1 VKTHPIDRLV
11 SYSLTSNLPFVM
23 FLLAVLAG
31 IVALN
36 FTPREEEPQIVVP
49 MIDVWVKVPNLSA
62 RQVERQATVPL
73 EKLLNQIP
81 GVEHVYSSSMD
92 GRLSVTLRFHV
103 GENRED
109 ALLNTYNKLY
119 SNQDIIPSV
128 VSNWMLKPIEVDDVP
143 IVVMGLYSTAPNLY
157 GDFELRRMAQ
167 EISTLLQGIED
178 TSQVQIIGGRSRQ
191 IQILIDPQALAARQT
206 SVLDVYNAIGASNE
220 LIKSSRLIVGQESVL
235 IESGDVIRSL
245 DELQNLVV
253 NVVNGKAV
261 LLNDIAGIQDGPEE
275 VTSYQWLEFTEA
287 STKSSLTTLNKSQL
301 PMVTISVAKQ
311 KGSNAVAVADDVLAK
326 MDELQATLLPA
337 EIKREVL
344 RNYGKTANE
353 KVNNLT
359 TSLGFAIFTVVVFIG
374 IFLGWRQA
382 LVVGLAV
389 PVCYGMTLM
398 LDLLFGY
405 TINRVTLFALILSL
419 GLLVDDPITGID
431 NISRFLKQSGKAS
444 KNNKIVAAMSE
455 IRPALIMSTITI
467 ILAFVPLAFIT
478 GMMGPYMAPMAF
490 NVPISVVMSTL
501 VAFLITPWLAAR
513 LLKPVEE
520 QSTEQIH
527 IYSKLLA
534 PLIATNKRVKIGL
547 WLVLGLFLASA
558 ALPVMRSVP
567 LKLLPFD
574 NKNEIQVLIDMP
586 ESATLEHTAAMAK
599 KVVQVTRQLPEVK
612 AIAAYVGEPSP
623 IDFNGMVRQ
632 YYRRTMPNLGE
643 LRIILIDKDDRQHQS
658 HGVVLRLRK
667 LLEPLQTNGIVLK
680 VVEVPPGPPVLSTLV
695 AEIYAE
701 PFVDKQTH
709 INAALEV
716 IKRMQQEP
724 FVVEVDSSMSA
735 QQQVARFVV
744 DKQKAALSGISTSDV
759 NQTIAIGVSGR
770 AAGVYQQEDEAS
782 PVAIQIKLPF
792 ENSNKPIDLNAL
804 EVKGRFGVAH
814 QNAGFGLEP
823 APQPLVSL
831 AELGQW
837 ISLEASQP
845 IMHKDLKAVIYV
857 TAELSGRTPA
867 EVIADISSDKGIDA
881 GEQAEQAN
889 DWQSRSYLS
898 SGGGIAWDLP
908 LGTNIVFSGEGE
920 WQITLDVFRDM
931 GIAFAFALVGIFF
944 VLRIQTSSNALSLI
958 IMSAIPL
965 TIIGIMPGFWLM
977 NQFGERTIAGA
988 PDPVLFTA
996 TAMIGM
1002 IALAGI
1008 VVRNSLILVEFI
1020 TLARAQGM
1028 KIKDALVQ
1036 AGAVR
1041 MRPVLLTAGTT
1052 LLGNLIITL
1061 DPVFSG
1067 LALAIIFGI
1076 IASTLF
1082 SLFVVPM
1089 VYYLVFSDEDLENPE
1104 DDISNNNTLAPQE
1117 VKS

>member
-1 VKTHPIDRLV
+1 LKTNPIDRLV
-11 SYSLTSNLPFVM
+11 SYSLTSNLPFVL
-23 FLLAVLAG
+23 FLFAVLAG
-31 IVALN
+31 IAALH

-49 MIDVWVKVPNLSA
+49 MIDVWVEVPNLSA

-73 EKLLNQIP
+73 EKLLTQIP
-81 GVEHVYSSSMD
+81 GVEHIYSSSMD
-92 GRLSVTLRFHV
+92 GKLSVTLRFYV

-119 SNQDIIPSV
+119 SNQDIIPTV
-128 VSNWMLKPIEVDDVP
+128 VSSWLLKPIEVDDVP
-143 IVVMGLYSTAPNLY
+143 IVVLGLYSTDPELY
-157 GDFELRRMAQ
+157 ADFELRRMAQ

-178 TSQVQIIGGRSRQ
+178 TSEVQVIGGRSRQ
-191 IQILIDPQALAARQT
+191 IQIFVDPQALAARQT
-206 SVLDVYNAIGASNE
+206 SVLDVYNAIGASNQ
-220 LIKSSRLIVGQESVL
+220 LIKSSRLIVGRESVL

-245 DELQNLVV
+245 SELDNLVV
-253 NVVNGKAV
+253 NVINGKAV
-261 LLNDIAGIQDGPEE
+261 LLKDVARTQDGPAE
-275 VTSYQWLEFTEA
+275 VSSYQWLALAADNEP
-287 STKSSLTTLNKSQL
+287 STQSQSIPLKSQL

-311 KGSNAVAVADDVLAK
+311 KGSNAVAVADAVLAK

-337 EIKREVL
+337 QVKREVL
-344 RNYGKTANE
+344 RNYGETANE
-353 KVNNLT
+353 KVNDLT
-359 TSLGFAIFTVVVFIG
+359 TSLALAIFTVVVFIG

-398 LDLLFGY
+398 LDMFFGY

-431 NISRFLKQSGKAS
+431 NISRFLKQGGNAS
-444 KNNKIVAAMSE
+444 KNNRIVAAMSE
-455 IRPALIMSTITI
+455 IRPALVMSTITI

-490 NVPISVVMSTL
+490 NVPISVIISTL
-501 VAFLITPWLAAR
+501 VAFLITPWMAAR
-513 LLKPVEE
+513 ILKPAE
-520 QSTEQIH
+520 QQPTEQKH
-527 IYSKLLA
+527 IYSTLLA
-534 PLIATNKRVKIGL
+534 PLITSRKRVKIGL
-547 WLVLGLFLASA
+547 WIVLGLFIGSA

-586 ESATLEHTAAMAK
+586 ESATLEQTAATTK
-599 KVVQVTRQLPEVK
+599 QVLQVTRRLPEVK
-612 AIAAYVGEPSP
+612 SIAAYVGLPSP

-632 YYRRTMPNLGE
+632 YYRRTMPNQGE
-643 LRIILIDKDDRQHQS
+643 LRIILIDKNDRQHQS

-667 LLEPLQTNGIVLK
+667 LLETLQTDGVVLK

-695 AEIYAE
+695 AEVYAD
-701 PFVDKQTH
+701 PFIDKQNH
-709 INAALEV
+709 RQAAQNV
-716 IKRMQQEP
+716 IKRFQQEP
-724 FVVEVDSSMSA
+724 LVVEVDSSMSA
-735 QQQVARFVV
+735 QHQVARFVV
-744 DKQKAALSGISTSDV
+744 DKQKAALSGISTKDV
-759 NQTIAIGVSGR
+759 NQTIALGVAGFS
-770 AAGVYQQEDEAS
+770 AGVYQQEDEAS
-782 PVAIQIKLPF
+782 PVAMQIKLPF
-792 ENSNKPIDLNAL
+792 AHGNTPTDLNAL
-804 EVKGRFGVAH
+804 EVKGQFGVA
-814 QNAGFGLEP
+814 QQDAGFGLEP

-837 ISLEASQP
+837 QSLEASQP
-845 IMHKDLKAVIYV
+845 IMHKDLKPVIYV

-867 EVIADISSDKGIDA
+867 EVIADISSDKGLIADK
-881 GEQAEQAN
+881 QA
-889 DWQSRSYLS
+889 DSWQTRSYLS
-898 SGGGIAWDLP
+898 SGSGLAWDLP
-908 LGTNIVFSGEGE
+908 KGTDIVFSGEGE

-931 GIAFAFALVGIFF
+931 GIAFAFALIGIFF
-944 VLRIQTSSNALSLI
+944 VLRIQTASTALSLI

-977 NQFGERTIAGA
+977 NQFGERTIANA

-1020 TLARAQGM
+1020 TLSRAQGM

-1076 IASTLF
+1076 VASTLF

-1089 VYYLVFSDEDLENPE
+1089 VYFLVFSDEVIDSVSGGIE
-1104 DDISNNNTLAPQE
+1104 DNNSHAPQE
-1117 VKS
+1117 LKS

>member
-1 VKTHPIDRLV
+1 MKIHPIDRLV

-23 FLLAVLAG
+23 FLFAMLAG

-49 MIDVWVKVPNLSA
+49 MIDVWVEAPNLSA

-81 GVEHVYSSSMD
+81 GVEHVYSTSMD
-92 GRLSVTLRFHV
+92 GRLSVTLRFYV

-128 VSNWMLKPIEVDDVP
+128 VSSWMLKPIEVDDVP
-143 IVVMGLYSTAPNLY
+143 IVVLGLYSTAPNLY

-167 EISTLLQGIED
+167 EISTLLQSIED
-178 TSQVQIIGGRSRQ
+178 TSEVQVIGGRARQ
-191 IQILIDPQALAARQT
+191 IQLLMDAQALAARQT
-206 SVLDVYNAIGASNE
+206 SVLDVYNAIGSSNE
-220 LIKSSRLIVGQESVL
+220 LIKTSRLIVGRESVL

-245 DELQNLVV
+245 EELDNLVV

-261 LLNDIAGIQDGPEE
+261 LLNDVASIHDGPEE
-275 VTSYQWLEFTEA
+275 VSSYQWLEFA
-287 STKSSLTTLNKSQL
+287 SGAVELSPTTLNTSQL

-311 KGSNAVAVADDVLAK
+311 KGSNAVAVANDVLAK
-326 MDELQATLLPA
+326 MDELQASLLPA
-337 EIKREVL
+337 QVKQEIL
-344 RNYGKTANE
+344 RNYGETANE
-353 KVNNLT
+353 KVNNLVS
-359 TSLGFAIFTVVVFIG
+359 SLGFAIFTVVVFIG

-382 LVVGLAV
+382 LVVGLAI
-389 PVCYGMTLM
+389 PVCYGLTLM
-398 LDLLFGY
+398 LDLAFGY

-431 NISRFLKQSGKAS
+431 NISRFLRKSDKTS

-455 IRPALIMSTITI
+455 IRSALIMSTITI

-490 NVPISVVMSTL
+490 NVPVSVVMSTL

-513 LLKPVEE
+513 LLKPVEHQSAE
-520 QSTEQIH
+520 QTH
-527 IYSKLLA
+527 IYSKLIA
-534 PLIATNKRVKIGL
+534 PLIANKKRAKIGL
-547 WLVLGLFLASA
+547 WIVLGLFLASA
-558 ALPVMRSVP
+558 ALPLMRSVP

-586 ESATLEHTAAMAK
+586 ESATLEQTAAMAK
-599 KVVQVTRQLPEVK
+599 HVLQVTRQLPEVK
-612 AIAAYVGEPSP
+612 AVAAYVGQPSP

-643 LRIILIDKDDRQHQS
+643 LRIILIDKEDRQHQS

-667 LLEPLQTNGIVLK
+667 LLKPLQTNGIVLK

-695 AEIYAE
+695 AEVYAD

-709 INAALEV
+709 RQAALAV

-724 FVVEVDSSMSA
+724 HVVEVDSSMSA
-735 QQQVARFVV
+735 PQQVARFVV
-744 DKQKAALSGISTSDV
+744 DKQKAALSGISTTDV
-759 NQTIAIGVSGR
+759 NQTITMGVSGLS
-770 AAGVYQQEDEAS
+770 AGNYQQENEAS
-782 PVAIQIKLPF
+782 PVAIRIKLPF
-792 ENSNKPIDLNAL
+792 ENGNKPSDLNAL
-804 EVKGRFGVAH
+804 EVKGRFGVVH
-814 QNAGFGLEP
+814 QDAGFGLEP

-837 ISLEASQP
+837 KSLEASQP

-867 EVIADISSDKGIDA
+867 EVIADISSDKGLDT
-881 GEQAEQAN
+881 GEQAN
-889 DWQSRSYLS
+889 NWQTRSYLS
-898 SGGGIAWDLP
+898 SGGGLAWDLP
-908 LGTNIVFSGEGE
+908 KGTDIVFSGEGE

-931 GIAFAFALVGIFF
+931 GIAFAFALICIFF

-965 TIIGIMPGFWLM
+965 TIIGIMPGFWIM

-1028 KIKDALVQ
+1028 KIKEALVE

-1076 IASTLF
+1076 VASTLF

-1089 VYYLVFSDEDLENPE
+1089 VYYLVFSDEGMEKLS
-1104 DDISNNNTLAPQE
+1104 DDFSNKNTNAPQE

>member
-1 VKTHPIDRLV
+1 MDSLV
-11 SYSLTSNLPFVM
+11 SYSLTSKLPLIM
-23 FLLAVLAG
+23 FLFAVLAG

-36 FTPREEEPQIVVP
+36 FTSIEEEPQIVVP
-49 MIDVWVKVPNLSA
+49 MIDVLVEVPNLSA
-62 RQVERQATVPL
+62 RQVERQVTVPL
-73 EKLLNQIP
+73 EKLLKQIP
-81 GVEHVYSSSMD
+81 GVEHVYSSSID
-92 GRLSVTLRFHV
+92 GRLSVTLRFYV
-103 GENRED
+103 GENREN
-109 ALLNTYNKLY
+109 ALLNSYNKLY

-128 VSNWMLKPIEVDDVP
+128 VSSWMLKPIEVDDVP
-143 IVVMGLYSTAPNLY
+143 IVVLGLYSTAPNLY

-167 EISTLLQGIED
+167 EISTLLQSIED
-178 TSQVQIIGGRSRQ
+178 TSEVQVIGGRARQ
-191 IQILIDPQALAARQT
+191 IQVLMDAQALAARQT
-206 SVLDVYNAIGASNE
+206 SVLDVYNAIALSNE
-220 LIKSSRLIVGQESVL
+220 LIKTSRLIVRRESVL

-245 DELQNLVV
+245 DELHNLVV

-261 LLNDIAGIQDGPEE
+261 LLNDVARIQDGPEG
-275 VTSYQWLEFTEA
+275 VNSYQWLEFA
-287 STKSSLTTLNKSQL
+287 SSSTPPSLTTLNSSQL

-311 KGSNAVAVADDVLAK
+311 KGSNTVAVANDVLAK
-326 MDELQATLLPA
+326 MDELQANLLPA
-337 EIKREVL
+337 QVQREVL
-344 RNYGKTANE
+344 RNYGETANE

-359 TSLGFAIFTVVVFIG
+359 SSLGFAIFTVVVFIG

-398 LDLLFGY
+398 LDLIFGY

-444 KNNKIVAAMSE
+444 KNSRIMAAMSE

-490 NVPISVVMSTL
+490 NVPLSVVMSTL

-513 LLKPVEE
+513 LLKPDE
-520 QSTEQIH
+520 QQSAQKTH
-527 IYSKLLA
+527 IYSKLLT
-534 PLIATNKRVKIGL
+534 PLIANNKRVKMGL
-547 WLVLGLFLASA
+547 WIVLGLFLASA
-558 ALPVMRSVP
+558 ALPLMRSVP

-599 KVVQVTRQLPEVK
+599 QVIQLTRQLPEVK
-612 AIAAYVGEPSP
+612 ALAAYVGIPSP

-643 LRIILIDKDDRQHQS
+643 LRVILIDKKARQHQS
-658 HGVVLRLRK
+658 HAVVLRLRK
-667 LLEPLQTNGIVLK
+667 LLDPLQTNGIVLK

-695 AEIYAE
+695 AEVYAE

-709 INAALEV
+709 IQAALEV
-716 IKRMQQEP
+716 IERMQQEP
-724 FVVEVDSSMSA
+724 HVVEIDSSMTA
-735 QQQVARFVV
+735 RQQVARFVV
-744 DKQKAALSGISTSDV
+744 DKQKAALSGISTTDV
-759 NQTIAIGVSGR
+759 NQTIRVGVSGLS
-770 AAGVYQQEDEAS
+770 AGVYQQENEAS
-782 PVAIQIKLPF
+782 PVAIHIKLPF
-792 ENSNKPIDLNAL
+792 ENGNRPTDLYAL

-814 QNAGFGLEP
+814 QDAGFGLEP

-837 ISLEASQP
+837 KSLEASQP

-867 EVIADISSDKGIDA
+867 EVIADISSDKGLDVGKPI
-881 GEQAEQAN
+881 GQGR
-889 DWQSRSYLS
+889 DWQTRSYLS
-898 SGGGIAWDLP
+898 SGAGLSWDVP
-908 LGTNIVFSGEGE
+908 IGTDVVFSGEGE

-944 VLRIQTSSNALSLI
+944 VLRVQTSSTALSLI

-977 NQFGERTIAGA
+977 NQFGERTISGA

-1089 VYYLVFSDEDLENPE
+1089 VYYLVFSDEVLENVSG
-1104 DDISNNNTLAPQE
+1104 DFSNNSTHAPQK

>member
-1 VKTHPIDRLV
+1 MKKNPIDRLV
-11 SYSLTSNLPFVM
+11 KYSLSSNLPFVM
-23 FLLAVLAG
+23 FLFAVLAG

-49 MIDVWVKVPNLSA
+49 MIDVWVEVPNLSA
-62 RQVERQATVPL
+62 RQVERQATVAL

-81 GVEHVYSSSMD
+81 GVEHIYSSSMD
-92 GRLSVTLRFHV
+92 GKLSVTLRFYV
-103 GENRED
+103 GENRER
-109 ALLNTYNKLY
+109 ALLNTYNKLF
-119 SNQDIIPSV
+119 SNKDLIPSV
-128 VSNWMLKPIEVDDVP
+128 VSSWMLKPIEVDDVP
-143 IVVMGLYSTAPNLY
+143 IVVLGLYSTAPNLY

-167 EISTLLQGIED
+167 EISTLLQGID
-178 TSQVQIIGGRSRQ
+178 NTSEVQIIGGRARQ
-191 IQILIDPQALAARQT
+191 IQVLMDAQALAARQT
-206 SVLDVYNAIGASNE
+206 SVLDVYNAIGNSNE
-220 LIKSSRLIVGQESVL
+220 LIKSSHLIVGQDSVL

-245 DELQNLVV
+245 EELDNLVV

-261 LLNDIAGIQDGPEE
+261 LLNDVARIRDGPED
-275 VTSYQWLEFTEA
+275 VNSYQWLEFFTNTSEPPTN
-287 STKSSLTTLNKSQL
+287 SVNNLQL

-311 KGSNAVAVADDVLAK
+311 KGSNAVSVANDVLAK
-326 MDELQATLLPA
+326 MNELQTTLLPPQV
-337 EIKREVL
+337 RQEVL
-344 RNYGKTANE
+344 RNYGETANE

-389 PVCYGMTLM
+389 PVCYGMTLL
-398 LDLLFGY
+398 LDLAFGY

-431 NISRFLKQSGKAS
+431 NISRFLRKSNKTS
-444 KNNKIVAAMSE
+444 KSDNIVAAMSE

-490 NVPISVVMSTL
+490 NVPISVIMSTL

-513 LLKPVEE
+513 LLKPVNHQSVE
-520 QSTEQIH
+520 QTH
-527 IYSKLLA
+527 IYSKLIA
-534 PLIATNKRVKIGL
+534 PLIANKNRAKIGL
-547 WLVLGLFLASA
+547 WIVLGLFLASA
-558 ALPVMRSVP
+558 ALPLLRSVP

-586 ESATLEHTAAMAK
+586 EPTTLEHTAAMAK
-599 KVVQVTRQLPEVK
+599 QVLEVTRQLPEVK
-612 AIAAYVGEPSP
+612 AVAVYVGKPSP

-643 LRIILIDKDDRQHQS
+643 LRIILIDKQDRQHQS
-658 HGVVLRLRK
+658 HSVVLRLRK
-667 LLEPLQTNGIVLK
+667 LLEPLQTSGIVLK

-695 AEIYAE
+695 AEVYAD

-709 INAALEV
+709 MQAALEV
-716 IKRMQQEP
+716 VKRMQQEP

-735 QQQVARFVV
+735 PQKIVRFVV
-744 DKQKAALSGISTSDV
+744 DKQKAALSGISSTDV
-759 NQTIAIGVSGR
+759 NQTITMGVSGLS
-770 AAGVYQQEDEAS
+770 AGIYQQESEAS

-792 ENSNKPIDLNAL
+792 KNSNKPTDLNTL

-814 QNAGFGLEP
+814 QDAGFGLKP

-837 ISLEASQP
+837 KTLEASQP
-845 IMHKDLKAVIYV
+845 IMHKDLKPVIYV

-867 EVIADISSDKGIDA
+867 EVIADITSDKGIEP
-881 GEQAEQAN
+881 GELAN
-889 DWQSRSYLS
+889 NWQTRSYLS
-898 SGGGIAWDLP
+898 SGGGLAWDLP
-908 LGTNIVFSGEGE
+908 KGTNIIFSGEGE
-920 WQITLDVFRDM
+920 WKITLDVFRDM
-931 GIAFAFALVGIFF
+931 GIAFAFALIGIFF
-944 VLRIQTSSNALSLI
+944 VLRIQTTSTALSLI

-977 NQFGERTIAGA
+977 NQFGERTISGA

-1008 VVRNSLILVEFI
+1008 VVRNSLILIEFI
-1020 TLARAQGM
+1020 TLARKQGM
-1028 KIKDALVQ
+1028 KIKDALME

-1089 VYYLVFSDEDLENPE
+1089 VYYLVFSDEIIEKPPNDASN
-1104 DDISNNNTLAPQE
+1104 ISTNIPNE
-1117 VKS
+1117 VKQ